1 MPRLLSGP
9 GVGRIAPRVVLTLLA
24 WCLTIGATGP
34 AAAQPDPFLAMNAM
48 RPLSPEPAPDV
59 TFRRLDG
66 EVARLESFRGRPIL
80 LTFFTTW

>member
-1 MPRLLSGP
+1 MPRLRSSP
-9 GVGRIAPRVVLTLLA
+9 GVGHSLQRVALTLLA
-24 WCLTIGATGP
+24 WCLTIGATRP

-48 RPLSPEPAPDV
+48 RPLSPGPVPDV

-66 EVARLESFRGRPIL
+66 QVARLESFRGRPIL

>member
-1 MPRLLSGP
+1 MPRLLSDP
-9 GVGRIAPRVVLTLLA
+9 GVGCSALRVVLTLLA
-24 WCLTIGATGP
+24 WGLTIGATGR

-48 RPLSPEPAPDV
+48 RPLSPAPMPDV
-59 TFRRLDG
+59 TFRGLDG